1 MNYKKIINL
10 IQYKGLLLF
19 ADSENVYQSKIINL
33 LIINDINFKV
43 IRKKN
48 YLSNNNDKQIIF
60 LKSFS
65 YFLVF
70 FLNRG
75 SKKIVFVA
83 QPFYAISY
91 IFLNRF
97 ILACYDC
104 HYGLPKIN
112 SIKLFLEEFIL
123 KKIESIIHRDLRLWK
138 IYKPTLKT
146 KKNILIPDHLSTN
159 LNNPNLLNKKNYTNI
174 TAVVLGWIDDKE
186 VQITETVISLLKL
199 GVKIEFYISEKSQLE
214 INNLKLEIE
223 SKYPKQVRF
232 NSFINNKNTIEKI
245 SKFHIGIC
253 PHSKKYSLINKT
265 YRQYCGSSRIIDYIE
280 AGLPIVV
287 SKTAYFQRYIAR
299 SHKAQII
306 DIFEIEKLKKI
317 EDLTLLLKLKKTEFS
332 VSKKIFNRKFLS
344 DKFIRFIF

>member
-1 MNYKKIINL
+1 MALNNFFAPIAPEKLTGFKSTMLGNGFDTINPVSSARYPL
-10 IQYKGLLLF
+10 SDAGFSNAPVLVPGPLATATAIHKCGSDAIDEVF
-19 ADSENVYQSKIINL
+19 SK
-33 LIINDINFKV
+33 
-43 IRKKN
+43 
-48 YLSNNNDKQIIF
+48 NDKQIIF

-159 LNNPNLLNKKNYTNI
+159 LNNPNLLNKKNLFLKQKI
-174 TAVVLGWIDDKE
+174 
-186 VQITETVISLLKL
+186 QINLL
-199 GVKIEFYISEKSQLE
+199 F
-214 INNLKLEIE
+214 
-223 SKYPKQVRF
+223 
-232 NSFINNKNTIEKI
+232 
-245 SKFHIGIC
+245 FH
-253 PHSKKYSLINKT
+253 K
-265 YRQYCGSSRIIDYIE
+265 
-280 AGLPIVV
+280 
-287 SKTAYFQRYIAR
+287 
-299 SHKAQII
+299 
-306 DIFEIEKLKKI
+306 
-317 EDLTLLLKLKKTEFS
+317 
-332 VSKKIFNRKFLS
+332 
-344 DKFIRFIF
+344 